1 MRIVPSELKTN
12 IKQMKILVLNC
23 GSSSIKYQFLNMA
36 DQENADLLAKGLV
49 ERIGISNGELTHK
62 TSDDKKHTL
71 TTDIPDHTKGI
82 DLILDALLSPEHG
95 VIKNLD
101 EISAVGHRVAHGGQY
116 FKHSELVTEEVKNR
130 IEECIELAP
139 LHNPANLKGILAM
152 EKLMPTVPQV
162 VVFDTSF
169 HQTMEP
175 KAFLYG
181 LPYEYYEKYKVRRYG
196 FHGTSHK
203 YVAKKACSLVG
214 WNWEDKKVISCH
226 LGNGASVAAIKNGK
240 SVDTSMGFTPV
251 EGLMMGTRAGNLDLG
266 ALLFIAEKE
275 DLTIQDTNNMI
286 NKRSGL
292 LGVSGLSSD
301 MRDIEKAKEEGNKRA
316 EYAFEMFIYRVKQY
330 IGSYSAAMG
339 GVDLI
344 LFTGGIGENGCEM
357 REKVCRDMEYLGID
371 FDAELNKGKRGVDL
385 ELTKPGS
392 KTKVVVVTT
401 NEELVIAQDTMRIV
415 SEQK

>member
-1 MRIVPSELKTN
+1 
-12 IKQMKILVLNC
+12 MKILVLNC
-23 GSSSIKYQFLNMA
+23 GSSSIKYQLLSMA
-36 DQENADLLAKGLV
+36 NSENAELLAKGLV
-49 ERIGISNGELTHK
+49 ERIGINNGELTHK
-62 TSDDKKHTL
+62 TCDDKKHTL
-71 TTDIPDHTKGI
+71 TTNIPDHTKGI
-82 DLILDALLSPEHG
+82 DLILEALLSKEHG
-95 VIKNLD
+95 VILSLD

-116 FKHSELVTEEVKNR
+116 FKESALVTNEVKSR

-139 LHNPANLKGILAM
+139 LHNPANLKGIQAM
-152 EKLMPTVPQV
+152 EKLIPTIPQV
-162 VVFDTSF
+162 AVFDTSF

-175 KAFLYG
+175 KSFLYG
-181 LPYEYYEKYKVRRYG
+181 LPYEYYEKYQIRRYG

-203 YVAKKACSLVG
+203 YVAKKACKLVG
-214 WNWEDKKVISCH
+214 WDWKDKKVISCH

-251 EGLMMGTRAGNLDLG
+251 EGLMMGTRAGDLDLG

-292 LGVSGLSSD
+292 VGVSGISSD

-316 EYAFEMFIYRVKQY
+316 EYAFDMFIYRVKKF

-339 GVDLI
+339 GVDMI

-357 REKVCRDMEYLGID
+357 REKVCREMEYLGVD

-401 NEELVIAQDTMRIV
+401 NEELVIAQDTQKIV
-415 SEQK
+415 SEL

>member
-1 MRIVPSELKTN
+1 
-12 IKQMKILVLNC
+12 MKILVLNC
-23 GSSSIKYQFLNMA
+23 GSSSIKYQLLSMTNS
-36 DQENADLLAKGLV
+36 DNAELLAKGLV
-49 ERIGISNGELTHK
+49 ERIGISNAELTHK

-71 TTDIPDHTKGI
+71 TADIPDHTKGI
-82 DLILDALLSPEHG
+82 DLILEALLSSEHG
-95 VIKNLD
+95 VIKSLD

-116 FKHSELVTEEVKNR
+116 FKESAFVTNKVKER

-139 LHNPANLKGILAM
+139 LHNPANLKGIMAM
-152 EKLMPTVPQV
+152 EKLMPNVPQV
-162 VVFDTSF
+162 AVFDTSF

-175 KAFLYG
+175 KSFLYG
-181 LPYEYYEKYKVRRYG
+181 LPYEYFEKYQVRRYG

-203 YVAKKACSLVG
+203 YVAKKACKLVG

-240 SVDTSMGFTPV
+240 SIDTSMGFTPV
-251 EGLMMGTRAGNLDLG
+251 EGLMMGTRAGDLDLG

-292 LGVSGLSSD
+292 LGISGISSD
-301 MRDIEKAKEEGNKRA
+301 MRDIEKAIAEGNKRA
-316 EYAFEMFIYRVKQY
+316 EYAFEMFVYRVKKF

-344 LFTGGIGENGCEM
+344 LFTGGIGENGCDM
-357 REKVCRDMEYLGID
+357 RERVCREMEYLGVD
-371 FDAELNKGKRGVDL
+371 FDVELNKGKRGVDL
-385 ELTKPGS
+385 VLTKPES
-392 KTKVVVVTT
+392 RTKVAVVTT
-401 NEELVIAQDTMRIV
+401 NEELVIAQDTQKIV
-415 SEQK
+415 SEL

>member
-1 MRIVPSELKTN
+1 
-12 IKQMKILVLNC
+12 MKILVLNC
-23 GSSSIKYQFLNMA
+23 GSSSIKYQFLSMNSSEDA
-36 DQENADLLAKGLV
+36 EILAKGIV

-62 TSDDKKHTL
+62 TSDNKKY
-71 TTDIPDHTKGI
+71 TTTTEIPDHTKGI
-82 DLILDALLSPEHG
+82 DLILEALLSKDHG
-95 VIKNLD
+95 VIESVE
-101 EISAVGHRVAHGGQY
+101 EIAAVGHRVAHGGQY
-116 FKHSELVTEEVKNR
+116 FKESALVTNDVKEK

-139 LHNPANLKGILAM
+139 LHNPANLKGIFAM
-152 EKLMPTVPQV
+152 EKVLPAVPQV

-203 YVAKKACSLVG
+203 FVAKKACKLVG
-214 WNWEDKKVISCH
+214 WDWKEKNVISCH
-226 LGNGASVAAIKNGK
+226 LGNGASIAAIKKGE

-286 NKRSGL
+286 NKRSGI
-292 LGVSGLSSD
+292 LGVSGISSD
-301 MRDIEKAKEEGNKRA
+301 MRDIEKAIGEGNERA
-316 EYAFEMFIYRVKQY
+316 KIAFDMFVYRVKKF
-330 IGSYSAAMG
+330 IGAYAAAMG

-344 LFTGGIGENGCEM
+344 LFTGGIGENGCDV
-357 REKVCRDMEYLGID
+357 RRDVCKDLEFLGVD
-371 FDAELNKGKRGVDL
+371 FDADLNKGKRGIDL
-385 ELTKPGS
+385 EITKTGS
-392 KTKVVVVTT
+392 KTKVVMVTT
-401 NEELVIAQDTMRIV
+401 NEELVIAQDTKRIV
-415 SEQK
+415 SNK

>member
-1 MRIVPSELKTN
+1 
-12 IKQMKILVLNC
+12 MKILVLNC
-23 GSSSIKYQFLNMA
+23 GSSSIKYQLLNMTNS
-36 DQENADLLAKGLV
+36 EHADLLAKGLV
-49 ERIGISNGELTHK
+49 ERIGIENGELKHK
-62 TSDDKKHTL
+62 THNDKKYNF

-82 DLILDALLSPEHG
+82 DLILEALLSDEHG
-95 VIKNLD
+95 VIKAAE
-101 EISAVGHRVAHGGQY
+101 EITAVGHRVAHGGQY
-116 FKHSELVTEEVKNR
+116 FKESALVTPEVKER

-139 LHNPANLKGILAM
+139 LHNPANLKGIIAM
-152 EKLMPTVPQV
+152 EKLLPEVPQV

-175 KAFLYG
+175 KSFLYG

-203 YVAKKACSLVG
+203 YVAKKACKLVG
-214 WNWEDKKVISCH
+214 WNWEEKKVISCH
-226 LGNGASVAAIKNGK
+226 LGNGASVAAIDKGK
-240 SVDTSMGFTPV
+240 SIDTSMGFTPV

-301 MRDIEKAKEEGNKRA
+301 MRDIEDAAANGNERA
-316 EYAFEMFIYRVKQY
+316 QLAFDMFVYRVTKH
-330 IGSYSAAMG
+330 IGSYAAAMG

-344 LFTGGIGENGCEM
+344 LFTGGIGENGCVM
-357 REKVCRDMEYLGID
+357 RQNVCKDLEFLGVD
-371 FDAELNKGKRGVDL
+371 FDFELNKGKRGVDL

-392 KTKVVVVTT
+392 KTKVVMVTT
-401 NEELVIAQDTMRIV
+401 NEELVIAQDTQRIV
-415 SEQK
+415 NKNE

>member
-1 MRIVPSELKTN
+1 
-12 IKQMKILVLNC
+12 MKILVLNC
-23 GSSSIKYQFLNMA
+23 GSSSIKYQLLEMTNS
-36 DQENADLLAKGLV
+36 ENADLLAKGIV
-49 ERIGISNGELTHK
+49 ERIGICNGELKHK
-62 TSDDKKHTL
+62 TQDDKKYNF

-82 DLILDALLSPEHG
+82 DLILEALLSSEHG
-95 VIKNLD
+95 VINSAD
-101 EISAVGHRVAHGGQY
+101 EITAVGHRVAHGGQY
-116 FKHSELVTEEVKNR
+116 FKESALVDEQAKER

-152 EKLMPTVPQV
+152 EKLLPKVPQV

-169 HQTMEP
+169 HQTMDP

-203 YVAKKACSLVG
+203 FVAKKACKLVG
-214 WNWEDKKVISCH
+214 WNWEEKNVISCH
-226 LGNGASVAAIKNGK
+226 LGNGASVAAIKKGK

-251 EGLMMGTRAGNLDLG
+251 EGLLMGTRAGNLDLG

-292 LGVSGLSSD
+292 LGISGLSSD
-301 MRDIEKAKEEGNKRA
+301 MRDLEQAMEEGNERA
-316 EYAFEMFIYRVKQY
+316 KLAFDMFAYRVKKY
-330 IGSYSAAMG
+330 IGSYAAAMG

-344 LFTGGIGENGCEM
+344 LFTGGIGENGWDM
-357 REKVCRDMEYLGID
+357 RSAVCQDMEYLGVD
-371 FDAELNKGKRGVDL
+371 FDFELNDKKRGVDL
-385 ELTKPGS
+385 ELTKSGS
-392 KTKVVVVTT
+392 KTKVVMVTT
-401 NEELVIAQDTMRIV
+401 NEELVIAQDTQRIV
-415 SEQK
+415 SNL